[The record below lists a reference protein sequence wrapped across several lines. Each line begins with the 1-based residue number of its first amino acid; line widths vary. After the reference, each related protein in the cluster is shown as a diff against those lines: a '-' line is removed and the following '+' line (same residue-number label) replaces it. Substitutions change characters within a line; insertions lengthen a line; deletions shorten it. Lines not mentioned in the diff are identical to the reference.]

1 MIFSLNS
8 TLTKQ
13 YILIIIRYS
22 YDLEVALKELED
34 REEVL
39 RSQLQKISIEKEAL
53 QKVVDN
59 VWKIDED
66 KEK

>member
-1 MIFSLNS
+1 
-8 TLTKQ
+8 
-13 YILIIIRYS
+13 
-22 YDLEVALKELED
+22 VALKELED